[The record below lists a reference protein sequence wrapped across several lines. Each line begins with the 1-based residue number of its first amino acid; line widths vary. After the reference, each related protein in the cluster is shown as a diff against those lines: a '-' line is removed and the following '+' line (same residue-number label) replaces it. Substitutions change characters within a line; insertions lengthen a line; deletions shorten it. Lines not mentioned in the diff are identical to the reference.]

1 MLTKHILYGWMFSYK
16 VLALESMN
24 RRRVERLQL
33 SLACRVHRDS
43 RRMIDG
49 TTMDINRLGAL
60 IRLEDKLEPAL
71 MPEVGEAMRIEVLLT
86 QTSAFD
92 KGYLICDSIA
102 VRVEDGPEGCKLAV
116 EFAQV
121 DFHAMNA
128 QVAASAV
135 M

>member
-1 MLTKHILYGWMFSYK
+1 
-16 VLALESMN
+16 MN

-33 SLACRVHRDS
+33 NLACRVYRDS
-43 RRMIDG
+43 QQVIAG

-60 IRLEDKLEPAL
+60 IRLEDKLETAL
-71 MPEVGEAMRIEVLLT
+71 MPTVGDAMRIEVLLT

-92 KGYLICDSIA
+92 KGFLICDSVA
-102 VRVEDGPEGCKLAV
+102 VRVEQEPQGCKLAV
-116 EFAQV
+116 QFEQV